1 MAFLV
6 PLVFSSWLELHHD
19 VYYLVYFIT
28 TIGMLGA
35 YIRASDVSLTEVI
48 GRNQAFSLALGVAS
62 GAFVTWSVLG
72 RIDRTPHPS
81 GNYFVFEIAWRGV
94 VYGVI
99 DASLLSAFPGLIARE
114 LMQRNVAR
122 MAQAHRLWG
131 TDVGSCHDHHGDVP
145 RRVQGLAERPRH
157 CATRDRQQ
165 HHLCPDDCVG
175 ESGRVAAGPPIYAPC
190 GGHTFVR
197 EQRPSTSTSVR
208 RFGQVGPRGRQ

>member
-1 MAFLV
+1 MGHAVSLSDRRTARVTPRLRTDPRLHQAAWFAGVSAIAFLV

-81 GNYFVFEIAWRGV
+81 GNYFVFE
-94 VYGVI
+94 
-99 DASLLSAFPGLIARE
+99 
-114 LMQRNVAR
+114 
-122 MAQAHRLWG
+122 
-131 TDVGSCHDHHGDVP
+131 
-145 RRVQGLAERPRH
+145 
-157 CATRDRQQ
+157 
-165 HHLCPDDCVG
+165 
-175 ESGRVAAGPPIYAPC
+175 
-190 GGHTFVR
+190 
-197 EQRPSTSTSVR
+197 
-208 RFGQVGPRGRQ
+208 